1 MRKTIIKIMTILLT
15 MSSLLTTSACSNGG
29 GKLSYYSYDSNDKEV
44 NKSLF
49 YVNSS
54 NEWGADPSIL
64 YCTEGEY
71 AGNYFI
77 YATSGYINT
86 AGLQVWKSKNLTDWE
101 CMGNAFMPD
110 VDVNWAYKGF
120 WAPQCIYD
128 EEYEKY
134 FMFYSA
140 PWGSD
145 GTLRYDSCCVAD
157 SPVGPFYEITS
168 DTKTA
173 AEPVLQFELH
183 TDEFDS
189 RYFSEQ
195 VGHYG
200 VSGFIKVIGPS
211 PFIDPET
218 GKRYLFFVSDLGTS
232 GAEASGAYCIEMEDW
247 ATPKYETLKRI
258 TSFGYRTTEEKEE
271 ISEGGSTN
279 EGPMCFY
286 KDGKYYLIFLTY
298 TYFNAKYQTRAAVA
312 DNVMGPYEKFEIDNG
327 AQVIYTEPNFQRQ
340 AVGIHGLTQA
350 GDSTMSAYMTFK
362 NNKEYDGSRKFAVDE
377 VAWVENEDGILVM
390 QANGPSVT
398 PQPLPEAISGY
409 RNMAK
414 EATIT
419 SDNTRAGS
427 DVKYL
432 VDGVIPYHDNSLA
445 PEYKAN
451 GDTTTITFDF
461 DDYVSLRAVMVYN
474 SKDYNE
480 MFNQVEKITFDYIK
494 NGKTGTVS
502 IGPVEYNWDYY
513 NFEENKPAV
522 GSACIAEFA
531 SLDVNKVTIEIVN
544 PDNPYGIA
552 IPEIVL
558 LGKDADGSSANEGK
572 TGALYDKY
580 SFENEVVTPD
590 WKNCDA
596 NLNIDGDLDEEY
608 GAPVYRLYTSATEE
622 TDTYTDLYIYRDEL
636 GVYAFCDVHDANLV
650 YDPKASVAENSDIL
664 IMFSSRD
671 MGLVDKHCVAFKVD
685 PSGES
690 QRSIGVRSQRAWLR
704 SWFTGAHAAKLKSG
718 TLEDVTVSPGYTVE
732 TFIPYESLGYES
744 KADFDSMRIYLE
756 MHCIEDTGVIKRELN
771 TVAKKASKTDPST
784 WLKLKF
790 ED

>member
-1 MRKTIIKIMTILLT
+1 MKKTLIRVIIIMMTI
-15 MSSLLTTSACSNGG
+15 SSILATSGCGKGSGS
-29 GKLSYYSYDSNDKEV
+29 KLSYYSYDSKATEV

-64 YCTEGEY
+64 YCTEGDQKGY
-71 AGNYFI
+71 YFI

-86 AGLQVWKSKNLTDWE
+86 AGIQVWRSKNLTDWE

-110 VDVNWAYKGF
+110 VDKNWAYKGF

-128 EEYEKY
+128 KEYGKY

-145 GTLRYDSCCVAD
+145 GTIRYDSCCVAD
-157 SPVGPFYEITS
+157 SPLGPFYEITN

-200 VSGFIKVIGPS
+200 ISGFIKVIGPS

-247 ATPKYETLKRI
+247 ATPKYETMKRI

-271 ISEGGSTN
+271 ITEGGSTN

-286 KDGKYYLIFLTY
+286 RDGKYYLIFLTY
-298 TYFNAKYQTRAAVA
+298 TYYNSKYQTRAGVA
-312 DNVMGPYEKFEIDNG
+312 DSVMGPYEKFEIDNG
-327 AQVIYTEPNFQRQ
+327 AQVIYTEYFFQRQ
-340 AVGIHGLTQA
+340 AVGIHGLTEA
-350 GDSTMSAYMTFK
+350 GDSLMAAYMTFR
-362 NNKEYDGSRKFAVDE
+362 NNVDYDGSRKFAVDE
-377 VAWVENEDGILVM
+377 IAWVKNADGIEVM

-398 PQPLPEAISGY
+398 PQPLPEALSGY
-409 RNMAK
+409 KNMGKYAR
-414 EATIT
+414 IT
-419 SDNTRAGS
+419 SDNTRNGS

-445 PEYKAN
+445 PEYKA
-451 GDTTTITFDF
+451 GDGTTTITFDF
-461 DDYVSLRAVMVYN
+461 DDYVTLRAVMVYN
-474 SKDYNE
+474 SKNYDE
-480 MFNQVEKITFDYIK
+480 MFNQVEKMTFDYTK
-494 NGKTGTVS
+494 NGKTGQVS

-513 NFEENKPAV
+513 NFEDNKPAI
-522 GSACIAEFA
+522 GSAMIAEFDE
-531 SLDVNKVTIEIVN
+531 LDVNKVTLEIINPEN
-544 PDNPYGIA
+544 PDGIA

-558 LGKDADGSSANEGK
+558 LGKESDGSAANIGEK
-572 TGALYDKY
+572 GALYDKY
-580 SFENEVVTPD
+580 SFENEVIVSN
-590 WKNCDA
+590 WKNCPT
-596 NLNIDGDLDEEY
+596 NLAIDGELNEEY
-608 GAPVYRLYTSATEE
+608 GDPVYRLYAGNNEE
-622 TDTYTDLYIYRDEL
+622 SETYTDFYIYKDEL
-636 GVYAFCDVHDANLV
+636 GVYCFCDVHDANLV
-650 YDPKASVAENSDIL
+650 YDPAATVAENSDIL
-664 IMFSSRD
+664 LMLSSRD
-671 MGLVDKHCVAFKVD
+671 KGSVDKHCAAFKIDV
-685 PSGES
+685 SGES
-690 QRSIGVRSQRAWLR
+690 QRSIGVRSQKAWLR
-704 SWFTGAHAAKLKSG
+704 SWFTGAHTAKLKDGS
-718 TLEDVTVSPGYTVE
+718 LDDVTQSTGYTVE
-732 TFIPYESLGYES
+732 TFVPYETLGFTS
-744 KADFDSMRIYLE
+744 KNDFDSMRIYLE
-756 MHCIEDTGVIKRELN
+756 MHCIEDTGVIRRELN

-784 WLKLKF
+784 WLKIKF
-790 ED
+790 E